1 MLKSESYEAGASIKY
16 LTFEGYRIPITD
28 LELENLKSKAK
39 EYMEENGVMIGFINY
54 LLNS

>member
-16 LTFEGYRIPITD
+16 LAFEGYRIPITD
-28 LELENLKSKAK
+28 QELENLKSKAK
-39 EYMEENGVMIGFINY
+39 DYMEENGVMIGFINY